1 MWLRQAPNTELTA
14 PGQDL
19 GSSVALLF
27 RDKVATAFV
36 VCLSV
41 LAPCTLV
48 QKPLQMGRVSSVASG
63 PEPWGRER
71 LRIQV

>member
-14 PGQDL
+14 PGQDP

-48 QKPLQMGRVSSVASG
+48 
-63 PEPWGRER
+63 
-71 LRIQV
+71 

>member
-14 PGQDL
+14 PGQDP

-63 PEPWGRER
+63 PEPWGR
-71 LRIQV
+71 